1 MNVPHVGSDRKRPAT
16 PFATRRADVEVLALG
31 DAVIRDLGRHH
42 LLGMGYGLLGMGYL
56 GPRHAI
62 RGGAPEDHAALL
74 SRH

>member
-1 MNVPHVGSDRKRPAT
+1 MRPAS
-16 PFATRRADVEVLALG
+16 PFATHGEALQVLGLG
-31 DAVIRDLGRHH
+31 DAVRDLGRHH

-74 SRH
+74 YWH